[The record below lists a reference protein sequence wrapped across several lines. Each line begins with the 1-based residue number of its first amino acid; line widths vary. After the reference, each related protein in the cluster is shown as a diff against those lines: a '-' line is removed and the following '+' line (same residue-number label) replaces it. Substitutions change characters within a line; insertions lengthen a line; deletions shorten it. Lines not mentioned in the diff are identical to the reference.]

1 MVEDAELAIVG
12 ILNLDGALTN
22 TTNLS
27 VTGATAL
34 GADVTTSGTQEYTG
48 LVTADVAAKR
58 TLTGSIITL
67 TGGLDGGTQALDIA
81 GNLVT
86 GAAMTNITVLD
97 VSGTASLG
105 GSVTTAD
112 SLTIDGTTTVSTDVT
127 LDSTGDQNTDDISLA
142 AVIGAGGGT
151 QDLILDAGA
160 LAQITAS
167 GSITNLT
174 DISIRDSGG
183 ATFGGAV
190 TASNDFTITGATTGA
205 NITFNGN
212 LSLGGDFITAASNYN
227 IAINENITVADQ
239 VTFTNTGLLVLGNGT
254 DDDLTFGWWYNC
266 YCSSCWWI

>member
-1 MVEDAELAIVG
+1 
-12 ILNLDGALTN
+12 
-22 TTNLS
+22 
-27 VTGATAL
+27 
-34 GADVTTSGTQEYTG
+34 
-48 LVTADVAAKR
+48 
-58 TLTGSIITL
+58 
-67 TGGLDGGTQALDIA
+67 
-81 GNLVT
+81 
-86 GAAMTNITVLD
+86 MTNITVLD

-190 TASNDFTITGATTGA
+190 TASNDFIISESAGDIIFNGALTAGTFTQTADANTAYNLEFNAGGTITDAVNFSNAGTVT
-205 NITFNGN
+205 I
-212 LSLGGDFITAASNYN
+212 GDGT
-227 IAINENITVADQ
+227 
-239 VTFTNTGLLVLGNGT
+239 GT
-254 DDDLTFGWWYNC
+254 DT
-266 YCSSCWWI
+266 